1 MKVGMTTALSAVDDY
16 LRELVS
22 RVREVADG
30 NLVGIYAG
38 GSYALGAYEPGR
50 SDIDVASVV
59 SAPPSRATTEA
70 LVDAIRHESLPCP
83 ARGLEF
89 VLYALDDIRDPS
101 AEARYRLNLNTG
113 GGMSFRADLEPNG
126 NETHWFPIDRSVLRQ
141 RGVALVGPRPE
152 EVFAPLGHRRLLPL
166 LLESLSWHSTGA
178 ARADDAV
185 LNACRAWRYAV
196 EGVWSSKPAGGT
208 WALAQPGAPPIV
220 ADALAAR
227 HGDGMLDPIAV
238 DAALRT
244 ARKEIEKVLAEA
256 TG

>member
-1 MKVGMTTALSAVDDY
+1 MSEPLTKIGVY

-22 RVREVADG
+22 RVREVTDR
-30 NLVGIYAG
+30 NLVGVYVG
-38 GSYALGAYEPGR
+38 GSYALGAYEPDR
-50 SDIDVASVV
+50 SDTDVAAVV
-59 SAPPSRATTEA
+59 SPRPSRATKEA
-70 LVDAIRHESLPCP
+70 LVAAIRHESLPCP

-89 VLYALDDIRDPS
+89 VLYALADVREPS
-101 AEARYRLNLNTG
+101 AEPCYRLNLNTG
-113 GGMSFRADLEPNG
+113 AGISFRVDLEPNG
-126 NETHWFPIDRSVLRQ
+126 NETHWFPIDRSILRQ
-141 RGVALVGPRPE
+141 RGVPLVGPRPE

-196 EGVWSSKPAGGT
+196 EGVWLSKPAGGI

-227 HGDGMLDPIAV
+227 HGDGVLDPIAV

-244 ARKEIEKVLAEA
+244 VRKKIEKVLAEA

>member
-1 MKVGMTTALSAVDDY
+1 MTTPAASAIEPY
-16 LRELVS
+16 LAELVA
-22 RVREVADG
+22 RVEAIFG
-30 NLVGIYAG
+30 GELVGVYVG

-50 SDIDVASVV
+50 SDIDVAAVV
-59 SAPPSRATTEA
+59 SSPPSRATTET
-70 LVDAIRHESLPCP
+70 LVLAIRHESLPCP

-89 VLYALDDIRDPS
+89 VLYALADVREPS

-113 GGMSFRADLEPNG
+113 AGIPFRADFEPNG
-126 NETHWFPIDRSVLRQ
+126 SETHWFPIDRSILRQ
-141 RGVALVGPRPE
+141 RGVALVGSRPE
-152 EVFAPLGHRRLLPL
+152 EVFAPLGHCRLLPL
-166 LLESLSWHSTGA
+166 LLESLSWHSTAA

-196 EGVWSSKPAGGT
+196 EGIWSSKPAGGA

-227 HGDGMLDPIAV
+227 RGNAFLDPIAV
-238 DAALRT
+238 DAAHRT
-244 ARKEIEKVLAEA
+244 ARREIEKVLAEA